1 MATNAEQSVSTRTM
15 VTDGPARPEARTG
28 SAEFNVAAH
37 GLRGV
42 ASVLVLAAH
51 IAGGTAR
58 HIYAGNANYVS
69 LVEHP
74 WYLGTFGVEIFF
86 VISGF
91 VILPSVMKYSLGEFA
106 LRRFV
111 RIYPLFFIFSLFFV
125 ALNAVTNAYPNLND
139 LRTVIAGLLFVN
151 LFTGTEQLTPNAWS
165 LSFEIC
171 FYALTALVV
180 AYGVKRRT
188 AVAGALSVGAALAFL
203 IAFPI
208 TCYFIIGL
216 ALRLS
221 FRPHRQATAVSRV
234 AEAASL
240 ALVIWFASRAHFD
253 YTTWSQFQDPVVLPI
268 LVSLSTYF
276 YLALQQGS
284 LTAGALDRPVFR
296 YIGTVSYSLYLVHP
310 FAYFVLRAM
319 FVRYGLFTDNIALS
333 MALFAIAVFAAS
345 FLLTHFAHALF
356 ERWPYQRVFHQAV
369 YREKSTSSAAA
380 AAR

>member
-1 MATNAEQSVSTRTM
+1 MATNAEHSISTST
-15 VTDGPARPEARTG
+15 VADSLAKLEARTG

-58 HIYAGNANYVS
+58 HIYAADADYVS

-91 VILPSVMKYSLGEFA
+91 VILPSVMKYNLGEFA

-111 RIYPLFFIFSLFFV
+111 RIYPLFFMLSLVFV
-125 ALNAVTNAYPNLND
+125 ALNAVTDAYPKLND
-139 LRTVIAGLLFVN
+139 LPTVIAGFLFVN

-180 AYGVKRRT
+180 TCAVKRRS
-188 AVAGALSVGAALAFL
+188 AVAGALAIGTALAFL

-216 ALRLS
+216 VLRLT
-221 FRPHRQATAVSRV
+221 FRAEQKATATSRV

-253 YTTWSQFQDPVVLPI
+253 YTAWSQFQDPVVLPI
-268 LVSLSTYF
+268 VVSLGCYF
-276 YLALQQGS
+276 YLALRQGS
-284 LTAGALDRPVFR
+284 LTAGALDRAVFR

-310 FAYFVLRAM
+310 FAYFALRAI
-319 FVRYGLFTDNIALS
+319 FVRSGLFTDNIALS
-333 MALFAIAVFAAS
+333 MALFATAVFAAS

-369 YREKSTSSAAA
+369 YREKPATSAAA
-380 AAR
+380 VAR